1 MNKPHWHSGY
11 EFLQRPLAERP
22 AAPENEMFA
31 YGPLHSST
39 HTTVEWYMEELNT
52 IVLILFLKNCLKT
65 IQKHWQFINYLIRS
79 ARTKIILYLVFWN
92 LVLQTKQCLFQC
104 CNHWLSRR
112 QLFQNSFLRK
122 QGWWDLKPIPVS
134 LVDFWMHCSTSILFD
149 RRAGVSRLV
158 VETGGQ
164 AARNCTSLCSQQDR
178 RQTLLLMTAFG
189 RRRTTVNYCRH
200 KLRLLTCESTPGSP
214 HMHPCRRLS
223 GGLP

>member
-1 MNKPHWHSGY
+1 MNFYKDPLLKDLLPLKMKCLHMAHFT
-11 EFLQRPLAERP
+11 FLHIPQLSDTWKITYYSTNSFLEKLLENNTETLAI
-22 AAPENEMFA
+22 
-31 YGPLHSST
+31 Y
-39 HTTVEWYMEELNT
+39 
-52 IVLILFLKNCLKT
+52 
-65 IQKHWQFINYLIRS
+65 YLIRS

-104 CNHWLSRR
+104 CNHWLSRQ

-189 RRRTTVNYCRH
+189 RRWTTVNYCRH
-200 KLRLLTCESTPGSP
+200 KLRLLTSESTPGSP